1 MVIAALPIIAV
12 ALVAILI
19 LLAFTPLQ
27 RIIVALV
34 SQLPVVG
41 GWIVQNSV
49 GAIDRAY
56 AQVAGWA
63 VHSIG
68 PLVAVIF
75 LPFFYLDHFNKA
87 AQGSILQTMYA
98 LRRVVDN
105 TIPRNLQVAKQ
116 FAWDVGQNA
125 MHFAWDVGQ
134 QAEHFAWDV
143 GQQAEHFA
151 WDVGQNVTHYAEA
164 LFGQAERFAWDVGQ
178 NVSHYAEAL
187 FGQATTYA
195 RQLVGDLETL
205 VRQLNAQAL
214 GFAEDA
220 FGRAIDFE
228 QRLYNDAI
236 RFAEREG
243 VLARDWA
250 RTLFDQANAFTLA
263 TVAAVAIRVTAI
275 ERSKCQQFCSPLGDL
290 GQLLQ
295 DVEDAALVAL
305 LLAMAGEMARDPRG
319 AARSIDSLIGPQVRE
334 LTGSL
339 GGEAGFRRVA

>member
-143 GQQAEHFA
+143 GQ
-151 WDVGQNVTHYAEA
+151 NVTHYAEA
-164 LFGQAERFAWDVGQ
+164 LFGQAE
-178 NVSHYAEAL
+178 
-187 FGQATTYA
+187 TYA

-228 QRLYNDAI
+228 QRLYNDAS